1 MRHHDYG
8 IFLLQLHE
16 KVLHNLAGDRVKR
29 TRGLIREDVVRL
41 HCKTSCQAK
50 SLLLADR
57 EPHGGT
63 LQPVLHLFPQS
74 DFSQIVLHDIGKFL
88 FLRMHSVYSAAVGDI
103 VKYGHRQR
111 TRALGHETD
120 ASAQLYQVTVAGTD
134 DILSRPRRF
143 GKSLLVSTLKC
154 YFEGKKELF
163 KGLAIDKL
171 EKEWK
176 QYPVFHLDFNGNNFT
191 NPGELEVIL
200 ENFVA
205 SQEMIYGKSPFRD
218 SLGGRFEY
226 VLKAAHEKTGLRA
239 VVLIDEYDKPIL
251 DVLDTQIKT
260 SIKGEERLLEDWN
273 REVLKGFYSVFK
285 AADANLQFVLLTG
298 VTKFSQVSVFSGFN
312 QPNDISMDEH
322 YEALCGITEEELYST
337 FDEQIKAMAV
347 RYKTTEEGMKYKLK
361 RKFDGYHFSPNMLD
375 IYNPFS
381 ILNALSKKIL
391 ADYWFRTGSP
401 TYLVRLLSHF
411 DENIN
416 EMVNRFYPTSSF
428 IDYKADVEA
437 PLPMIYQS
445 GYLTIKDWN
454 MDTDSYLLDFPNDEV
469 RSGFLTLVASSYL
482 KPSKSTDAWI
492 IQVVDVMSKGDCHQ
506 LENLMTSFF
515 ASIPYSQR
523 RKDDEREKERYFQ
536 YTFYL
541 VLRMISCFTVF
552 IEKQQSEGRVDCVVE
567 TPNYIYIFEFK
578 RDGSA
583 EEALK
588 QIEDMGYAREYA
600 ADGRK
605 IYQIG
610 CNFSSKTGTIDGWK
624 VK

>member
-1 MRHHDYG
+1 MKYPIG
-8 IFLLQLHE
+8 IQDFE
-16 KVLHNLAGDRVKR
+16 KIIEGGYVYLD
-29 TRGLIREDVVRL
+29 
-41 HCKTSCQAK
+41 KTS
-50 SLLLADR
+50 L
-57 EPHGGT
+57 
-63 LQPVLHLFPQS
+63 
-74 DFSQIVLHDIGKFL
+74 
-88 FLRMHSVYSAAVGDI
+88 VYDLVQNGNI
-103 VKYGHRQR
+103 YF
-111 TRALGHETD
+111 
-120 ASAQLYQVTVAGTD
+120 
-134 DILSRPRRF
+134 LSRPRRF

-163 KGLAIDKL
+163 KGLAIDNL

-205 SQEMIYGKSPFRD
+205 SHEMIYGKSPFRD

-322 YEALCGITEEELYST
+322 YEALCGITEDELYST

-482 KPSKSTDAWI
+482 KPSKSTDAWV
-492 IQVVDVMSKGDCHQ
+492 IQVIDVMSKGDCHQ

-515 ASIPYSQR
+515 ASIPYNQR

-588 QIEDMGYAREYA
+588 QIKDMGYAREYA

-624 VK
+624 MKKVIRKNIPKM